1 MLDFFSMCDF
11 PKKTINIEYRHDIK
25 QVTSQHQRSEI
36 IVKQKHREGKRMI
49 INNNAR
55 LKKQK
60 EKYFRKPTKI
70 GKIYDENQ
78 SMLDRLI

>member
-36 IVKQKHREGKRMI
+36 IVKLKHREEKRMI
-49 INNNAR
+49 IYDYRN
-55 LKKQK
+55 KKK
-60 EKYFRKPTKI
+60 N
-70 GKIYDENQ
+70 IYENQ
-78 SMLDRLI
+78 QK